1 MKSQITAKNRILI
14 VCFMLCATLLVSCQ
28 SRILSLQERLD
39 TLPDSEVTAVEGD
52 SMFVSSYKILLEQP
66 LDHQDPQSATFPQ
79 KIYLSHVDSTLPVV
93 LVTEGYNARGNR
105 PTEITRLLNCNQ
117 IVVEHRYFGE
127 SVPDSVDWQY
137 LTIEQAANDHHRII
151 ELFKKVYPGEWIT
164 TGISKGGQTVM
175 YHSYFFPEDVDVR
188 IPYVAPL
195 NFSEEDTRIYEFL
208 NSVGTEECRQKIH
221 DFQELIL
228 EGRDIYFPMFR
239 EFSASRGLSFTRLS
253 EEEAFEYSVLE
264 YSFSFWQW
272 GWSCDEIPESD
283 SPDSILFDHFSR
295 VSGFDY
301 FADIG
306 IATYEPFFY
315 QALTEIGYYGYDF
328 SEFDGLLQSVT
339 NTTFTFSAPQN
350 VELVYNYDLM
360 QGVDHYI
367 RHSACNF
374 IFIYGETD
382 TWSATAAEL
391 TGGTNS
397 IKIVKPGG
405 SHRTRIRNL
414 PEDQKETVISTLEN
428 WLEVEIDR
436 SRI

>member
-1 MKSQITAKNRILI
+1 MKRQLPVKHRSLISCSMVCLIL
-14 VCFMLCATLLVSCQ
+14 FVSCE

-39 TLPDSEVTAVEGD
+39 TLPDAEVTEIEGD
-52 SMFVSSYKILLEQP
+52 SMFVSSYEILLQQP

-79 KIYLSHVDSTLPVV
+79 KIYISHVDSTLPVV
-93 LVTEGYNARGNR
+93 LVTEGYNARGNQ
-105 PTEITRLLNCNQ
+105 PTEITWLLNCNQ

-127 SVPDSVDWQY
+127 SVPDSIDWQF

-151 ELFKKVYPGEWIT
+151 TLFKRVYPGEWIT

-195 NFSEEDTRIYEFL
+195 NFSEEDPRIYEFL
-208 NSVGTEECRQKIH
+208 ETVGTEGCRQKIH
-221 DFQELIL
+221 DFQEMIL
-228 EGRDIYFPMFR
+228 KERDIFFPMFR
-239 EFSASRGLSFTRLS
+239 DYCSSNGLTFTRIS

-272 GWSCDEIPESD
+272 GWECDGIPGSD
-283 SPDSILFDHFSR
+283 SPDSVMFLHFSK
-295 VSGFDY
+295 VGGFDY
-301 FADIG
+301 FSDNG
-306 IATYEPFFY
+306 IETYEPFFY

-328 SEFDGLLQSVT
+328 TEFDGLLQSVT
-339 NTTFTFSAPQN
+339 NSTFTFSAPQN
-350 VELVYNYDLM
+350 VELIYNYDLM
-360 QGVDHYI
+360 QEVDQYI
-367 RHSACNF
+367 RHSAYNF

-391 TGGTNS
+391 TGSTNS

-414 PEDQKETVISTLEN
+414 PGEQQETVISTLEH
-428 WLEVEIDR
+428 WLEIEIDR

>member
-1 MKSQITAKNRILI
+1 MIRQFIVRRSILI
-14 VCFMLCATLLVSCQ
+14 ACFLLYVLLFGSCK

-39 TLPDSEVTAVEGD
+39 TLPGSEVLALEGD
-52 SMFVSSYKILLEQP
+52 SMFVASYKIILEQP
-66 LDHQDPQSATFPQ
+66 LDHNDPQSATFPQ
-79 KIYLSHVDSTLPVV
+79 KIYISHVDSTLPVV

-117 IVVEHRYFGE
+117 IIVEHRYFGE

-137 LTIEQAANDHHRII
+137 LTIEQAANDHHRIV
-151 ELFKKVYPGEWIT
+151 ELFKRVYPGEWIT

-208 NSVGTEECRQKIH
+208 NTVGTEDCRQKIH
-221 DFQELIL
+221 DFQEIIL
-228 EGRDIYFPMFR
+228 KDRDIYFPMY
-239 EFSASRGLSFTRLS
+239 SDYCSSNGLTFTRIS
-253 EEEAFEYSVLE
+253 EEEAYEYSVLE

-272 GWSCDEIPESD
+272 GWNCDEIPGSD
-283 SPDSILFDHFSR
+283 SSDSILFDHFSR

-301 FADIG
+301 FSDIG

-328 SEFDGLLQSVT
+328 SEFEGLLQSVI
-339 NTTFTFSAPQN
+339 NPIFTFAAPQN
-350 VELVYNYDLM
+350 TELVYNYDLM
-360 QGVDHYI
+360 QDVDCYI
-367 RHSACNF
+367 RNTACNF

-391 TGGTNS
+391 TGATNS
-397 IKIVKPGG
+397 VKIVKPGG
-405 SHRTRIRNL
+405 SHVTRIRNL
-414 PEDQKETVISTLEN
+414 PEEQKEMVISTLEN
-428 WLEVEIDR
+428 WLEIEIDR

>member
-1 MKSQITAKNRILI
+1 MKRQLPVKHRSLIACSMVCLIL
-14 VCFMLCATLLVSCQ
+14 FVSCE

-39 TLPDSEVTAVEGD
+39 TLPGAEVTAIECD
-52 SMFVSSYKILLEQP
+52 SMFVSSYKILLQQP
-66 LDHQDPQSATFPQ
+66 LDHQDQQSATFPQ
-79 KIYLSHVDSTLPVV
+79 KIYISHVDSTLPVV
-93 LVTEGYNARGNR
+93 LVTEGYNARGNQ

-127 SVPDSVDWQY
+127 SVPDSIDWQF

-151 ELFKKVYPGEWIT
+151 NLFKRVYPGEWIT

-195 NFSEEDTRIYEFL
+195 NFSEEDPRIYDFL
-208 NSVGTEECRQKIH
+208 ETVGTESCRQKIH
-221 DFQELIL
+221 DFQAMIL
-228 EGRDIYFPMFR
+228 KERDIFFPMFR
-239 EFSASRGLSFTRLS
+239 DYCSSNGLTFTRIS

-272 GWSCDEIPESD
+272 GWECYGIPDSE
-283 SPDSILFDHFSR
+283 SPDSAIFSHFSK
-295 VSGFDY
+295 VGGFDNFSDY
-301 FADIG
+301 G
-306 IATYEPFFY
+306 IETYEPFFY

-328 SEFDGLLQSVT
+328 TEFDGLLQSVT
-339 NTTFTFSAPQN
+339 NSTFTFAAPQN

-360 QGVDHYI
+360 QEVEQYI
-367 RHSACNF
+367 RHSACSF

-382 TWSATAAEL
+382 TWSATATEL
-391 TGGTNS
+391 TGSTNS

-414 PEDQKETVISTLEN
+414 PDEQQETIISKLEH
-428 WLEVEIDR
+428 WLEIEIDR